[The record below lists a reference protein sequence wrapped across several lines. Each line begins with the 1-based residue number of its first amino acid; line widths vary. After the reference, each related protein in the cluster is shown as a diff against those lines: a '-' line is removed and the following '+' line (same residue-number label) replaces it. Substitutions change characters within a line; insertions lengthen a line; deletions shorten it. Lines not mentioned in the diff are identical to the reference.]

1 MVPIDLPVL
10 GNLGCRLLVKTLV
23 RLARVEEL
31 SVPVPVPR
39 RSAPAVMP
47 EAEVEHEV
55 LSPIPEVAHQLE
67 VAPLVAVDS
76 GDCTL
81 SLDPGPCGTKAG
93 RQALARPVVSLSS
106 SCVMFACF
114 GVIAVLVKTP
124 TPTAAARARLRRNN
138 GEGEPDCRAEERLPE
153 VDGPGLIVVC
163 CPDLG
168 QPAQGLDLQSPGL
181 RIIMRRLQGPH
192 FLSKGRVLY
201 CCCVC
206 LCSAERHLLS

>member
-1 MVPIDLPVL
+1 VNPPRSAGDGRQEIQLTAMVPIDLPVL
-10 GNLGCRLLVKTLV
+10 GNLSCRLLVEVLV
-23 RLARVEEL
+23 RAAGVKEL
-31 SVPVPVPR
+31 SVPVPVPW
-39 RSAPAVMP
+39 RSAPAVVP

-114 GVIAVLVKTP
+114 GVIAIQVKTP

-138 GEGEPDCRAEERLPE
+138 GEGKPDCRAEEALP
-153 VDGPGLIVVC
+153 
-163 CPDLG
+163 
-168 QPAQGLDLQSPGL
+168 
-181 RIIMRRLQGPH
+181 
-192 FLSKGRVLY
+192 
-201 CCCVC
+201 
-206 LCSAERHLLS
+206 

>member
-1 MVPIDLPVL
+1 MCGENILD
-10 GNLGCRLLVKTLV
+10 NLACRLVIKVLVQVAGVK
-23 RLARVEEL
+23 EL

-93 RQALARPVVSLSS
+93 RKALACPVVSLSS

-114 GVIAVLVKTP
+114 GVIAIQVKTP

-138 GEGEPDCRAEERLPE
+138 GEGKPDCRAEEALP
-153 VDGPGLIVVC
+153 
-163 CPDLG
+163 
-168 QPAQGLDLQSPGL
+168 
-181 RIIMRRLQGPH
+181 
-192 FLSKGRVLY
+192 
-201 CCCVC
+201 
-206 LCSAERHLLS
+206 